1 MDRDRLLNDL
11 LNTGVTAAL
20 IGGFALSNI
29 QGMVVEEDNAL
40 LQAAYL
46 LSFGAVHACTCACL
60 TSAMLYREANKLS
73 DEAAEAWASSNTMM
87 LSLPWYKFAMGC
99 FSYIVGVVLMTLDVL
114 EDVAFSKWLSLVI
127 GIMSCSTVFM
137 TQAGIIKS
145 KSALTVKA

>member
-1 MDRDRLLNDL
+1 MDRDRVLNDL

-20 IGGFALSNI
+20 VGGFALSNI

-46 LSFGAVHACTCACL
+46 LSFVGVHACTCACL

-127 GIMSCSTVFM
+127 GLMSCSTVFM

-145 KSALTVKA
+145 KSALTLKA